1 MGLQALHSAAT
12 GMQAFQ
18 TNLDVVANNLAN
30 SGTTGFK
37 RSRVNFADLYYQQLK
52 LPGAQD
58 AQGELTPTG
67 VAVGMGT
74 RADATAV
81 DHNQGSPLETERQL
95 DVTILGDGFFAV
107 QDGNEIMYTRSGSF
121 SLNPNGQLVTQSAG
135 RGRVLEPPITVSP
148 EAVEISISQEGIVS
162 VREAGQNTL
171 SNVGQIETARF
182 INPQGL
188 LQRGDNLYSVT
199 EASGQPLVGQPGLEG
214 RGTLLQG
221 FLESSNVEPVRE
233 LVDLIKIQRNFE
245 LNSQVVQAA
254 DQTLQLVANLRRF

>member
-95 DVTILGDGFFAV
+95 DVTILGDGFFV
-107 QDGNEIMYTRSGSF
+107 QQQQQQQFVCGFVGR
-121 SLNPNGQLVTQSAG
+121 AG
-135 RGRVLEPPITVSP
+135 
-148 EAVEISISQEGIVS
+148 
-162 VREAGQNTL
+162 
-171 SNVGQIETARF
+171 
-182 INPQGL
+182 
-188 LQRGDNLYSVT
+188 
-199 EASGQPLVGQPGLEG
+199 
-214 RGTLLQG
+214 GTY
-221 FLESSNVEPVRE
+221 
-233 LVDLIKIQRNFE
+233 
-245 LNSQVVQAA
+245 
-254 DQTLQLVANLRRF
+254 QT